1 MITSTLIV
9 PARASPPTCI
19 DFRAMPLEVLRTR
32 YRDSESE
39 PHWMTPGQPIE
50 IVIPTPLTANRF
62 LRNHRIRIDVT
73 SSFFPHLDRNPNSG
87 ETSATLS
94 RLAPARQ
101 TVFHDATRPSRV
113 ILPIV
118 AE

>member
-1 MITSTLIV
+1 
-9 PARASPPTCI
+9 
-19 DFRAMPLEVLRTR
+19 MPLEVLRTR

-87 ETSATLS
+87 ETSATPS